1 MKAVNARRFNRKS
14 AGDQIRQCHVIS
26 EMMTFAY
33 APQCLVSRCL
43 PSRVNRIAVVAD
55 SSSMATSDRSTYPPP
70 LTPEQ
75 EQFLISTIKD
85 WSIQHGLAVR
95 PPATFVPQDALER
108 GVLATNAPVTLFP
121 SLFPK
126 ALFEEARAIQTSY
139 NRLYAEIARDEEWLG
154 KIMEE

>member
-1 MKAVNARRFNRKS
+1 
-14 AGDQIRQCHVIS
+14 
-26 EMMTFAY
+26 
-33 APQCLVSRCL
+33 
-43 PSRVNRIAVVAD
+43 
-55 SSSMATSDRSTYPPP
+55 MAASDRSTYPPP

-85 WSIQHGLAVR
+85 WAIQHGLAVR
-95 PPATFVPQDALER
+95 PPQTFVPQDIR
-108 GVLATNAPVTLFP
+108 QKGVLATNAPVTLFP

-126 ALFEEARAIQTSY
+126 ILFEEARAIQTSY